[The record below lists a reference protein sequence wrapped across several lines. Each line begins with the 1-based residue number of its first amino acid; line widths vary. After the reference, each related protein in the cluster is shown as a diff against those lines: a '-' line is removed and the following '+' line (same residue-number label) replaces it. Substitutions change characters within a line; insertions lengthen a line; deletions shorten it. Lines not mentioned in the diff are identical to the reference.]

1 MYDNNRLMSL
11 EELKSIVDN
20 FDIDFVNHELEELPK
35 LWDQHREYITEL
47 EKEYSETKDAK
58 KLAELDSYKVYE
70 AGYDE
75 LIMEYKNDKFVYE
88 LIKNYYDV
96 CNKISQY
103 SAENGSIQRDKIESE
118 YNDKKVL
125 FDNFLKRYKVTM
137 VKKVIEPI
145 QAEKKYDNDL
155 EYVGNESLDGNIFEV
170 KNSENVEGNG
180 YRHFFGYN
188 DPLKKKIIDN
198 LSEEEKEFL
207 KSLGKEQRDLYYY
220 FLNDNELEII
230 KKYINAG
237 HIAERFDIYS
247 KVRNQYDNNSRLNC
261 LTNLLTGFSK
271 KDDYGSLKDKL
282 VNYYL
287 KENNLDENEWGYRFS
302 AYDEVDKW
310 LKNAGL
316 YYNASLLD
324 SDDENYGTTSN
335 SNEEFEFPDVNL
347 VDDTNLSSNDITSN
361 SGYESIVPDMV
372 SDDYLYGILG
382 DDTKVS
388 YDDNLDINKQASNGP
403 SDSSE
408 PKLDEDDKND
418 VQFYYTDNKTLND
431 IKRNLRKIKTEKKR
445 IAIKKVR
452 KPINKK
458 KIIRGLIAASLA
470 IVTALSTVSIF
481 NMFKNNVVDEPNEF
495 AGKIVVSK
503 IEDKIDQPDE
513 FDGNIVVNK
522 VEDDNSTI
530 TDTDTSDYN
539 DSIDEET
546 KNNIINNINKIMKEK
561 YEKSKEE
568 KKNDGVSKDSN
579 YIDIGDSVTISDDKI
594 YDNVYSA
601 ANKTEEAPAYHE
613 TDKVRNVYGILLTK
627 DGDSYYSVNQDEVN
641 NLRNQGWVDASAVI
655 VNEGG
660 FEGAE
665 PIDNLIEVDNNIGGK
680 HI

>member
-145 QAEKKYDNDL
+145 QAEKKYNN
-155 EYVGNESLDGNIFEV
+155 VGSELRDGKIYEV
-170 KNSENVEGNG
+170 KSSENVKGNG
-180 YRHFFGYN
+180 YRYFFGHN
-188 DPLKKKIIDN
+188 DPSKKKIIDN
-198 LSEEEKEFL
+198 LSEKEKEFL
-207 KSLGKEQRDLYYY
+207 NKLDKNQRYLYYY
-220 FLNDNELEII
+220 FLNDYEREII
-230 KKYINAG
+230 KNNIDAG

-247 KVRNQYDNNSRLNC
+247 KVRNKYDNNSRLNC

-271 KDDYGSLKDKL
+271 QDDYDSLKSKL
-282 VNYYL
+282 ANYYL
-287 KENNLDENEWGYRFS
+287 EENHLDKSDSSYRVS
-302 AYDEVDKW
+302 AYDEVEKC

-324 SDDENYGTTSN
+324 SDDEERDITSN
-335 SNEEFEFPDVNL
+335 PNEEFESPDVNL
-347 VDDTNLSSNDITSN
+347 ADNTNLSSNDITSN
-361 SGYESIVPDMV
+361 SGYESIVPDTG
-372 SDDYLYGILG
+372 SDDYLYGMLV
-382 DDTKVS
+382 DDTKHS
-388 YDDNLDINKQASNGP
+388 DDNLDINEQASNGP

-408 PKLDEDDKND
+408 PKLDEYDQND

-431 IKRNLRKIKTEKKR
+431 IKRNLGKIKTEKKR

-458 KIIRGLIAASLA
+458 KIIKGLIAASLA

-601 ANKTEEAPAYHE
+601 AKKTDEAPAYHE